1 MKIFLSLLLIC
12 FSLSALAQEVGEV
25 SVSST
30 RMRPE
35 TLKKLFLLKPGDTF
49 SPEIYEKAQD
59 DLHRLRVFKKLD
71 FTATPQGDKVDIAVK
86 AQDGSYIFPLAFA
99 AGGAKSAAGVSLA
112 GGNLFKQ
119 GESTFLFGGG
129 SQDGITASAGIT
141 QGDEHLSVSYTKLNF
156 DQRFYSGYRS
166 NMFGVF
172 STTDDED
179 EYTSDLKAQVHS
191 KKEQFSVTYSHRFS
205 RTVRA
210 FIRPEYVRYAYSSP
224 GFDNGNHNQIT
235 LGLHLTEDIRQGTN
249 MGALSGYGLTDKEKS
264 LRNLPHP
271 RQGYA
276 TGIYYTGG
284 GNWTGSDY
292 TLAKLGLNAAW
303 VLELK
308 NRHMFIVQGKAQH
321 AFKASFSD
329 EILSADLLTFGRYDR
344 QIRGE
349 RGAGIGTSFVYY
361 LLRNRT
367 GLLSLA
373 PFYENA
379 YVYAGGKYRAHSGA
393 GATLSYKLW
402 RFPLP
407 LGINYT
413 HNLQDSGDLVGFVI
427 GGAF

>member
-12 FSLSALAQEVGEV
+12 FSLASFAQTVGEV
-25 SVSST
+25 TASST
-30 RMRPE
+30 RMSPE
-35 TLKKLFLLKPGDTF
+35 TLKKLFLLKPGDAF
-49 SPEIYEKAQD
+49 SPEAYDKAQD
-59 DLHRLRVFKKLD
+59 DLHQLRVFKKLD
-71 FTATPQGDKVDIAVK
+71 FSAVPQGDKVNISIN
-86 AQDGSYIFPLAFA
+86 AQDGSYIFPLAFV

-119 GESTFLFGGG
+119 GESTFLFAGG
-129 SQDGITASAGIT
+129 SQDGVTASAGVNL
-141 QGDEHLSVSYTKLNF
+141 GDDHFSIGYTKLNF

-166 NMFGVF
+166 NIFGVF

-179 EYTSDLKAQVHS
+179 EYTNDLKAQVHS
-191 KKEQFSVTYSHRFS
+191 KKEQFSATYSHRFS
-205 RTVRA
+205 RTFRA
-210 FIRPEYVRYAYSSP
+210 FIRPEYVRYTYSAP
-224 GFDNGNHNQIT
+224 GFDNGNHNQVT
-235 LGLHLTEDIRQGTN
+235 LGLRLTDDIRQGTN

-264 LRNLPHP
+264 LRNLSRA

-276 TGIYYTGG
+276 ADLFYTGG

-292 TLAKLGLNAAW
+292 DIAKLGLTAAW

-308 NRHMFIVQGKAQH
+308 NRHMLIVQGKAQD

-349 RGAGIGTSFVYY
+349 RGAGIGASFVYY
-361 LLRNRT
+361 LLRNQT

-379 YVYAGGKYRAHSGA
+379 YVYAGGQYRAHSGA

-413 HNLQDSGDLVGFVI
+413 HNLQDGADLVGFVI

>member
-1 MKIFLSLLLIC
+1 MKLFLSLLLIC
-12 FSLSALAQEVGEV
+12 FSFSAFAQTVDQV
-25 SVSST
+25 TATST
-30 RMRPE
+30 RMSPN
-35 TLKKLFLLKPGDTF
+35 TLKKLFLLKPGDAFT
-49 SPEIYEKAQD
+49 PEAYDKAQD
-59 DLHRLRVFKKLD
+59 DLHNLRVFKKLD
-71 FTATPQGDKVDIAVK
+71 FSTDRQGDKVNISID

-119 GESTFLFGGG
+119 GESTFLFAGG
-129 SQDGITASAGIT
+129 SQDGTTASAGIT
-141 QGDEHLSVSYTKLNF
+141 QGDDHFSVGYTKLNF

-179 EYTSDLKAQVHS
+179 KYKNDLKALVHT
-191 KKEQFSVTYSHRFS
+191 KKEQFSATYSHRFS

-210 FIRPEYVRYAYSSP
+210 FVRPEYVRYAYSAP

-235 LGLHLTEDIRQGTN
+235 LGLRLADDIRPGTN

-264 LRNLPHP
+264 LRNLPHA

-276 TGIYYTGG
+276 ADIFYTGG

-292 TLAKLGLNAAW
+292 DLAKLGLNAAW

-308 NRHMFIVQGKAQH
+308 NRHMLLVQGKAQD

-349 RGAGIGTSFVYY
+349 RGAGVGASFVYY
-361 LLRNRT
+361 ILRNNT

-379 YVYAGGKYRAHSGA
+379 YVYAGGGYRAHSGA

-407 LGINYT
+407 VGINYT
-413 HNLQDSGDLVGFVI
+413 HNLQDGGDLVGFVI